1 MNFWNNLRAQ
11 GINLYERFCIECRT
25 KKSIS
30 HFPKHLKY
38 KKSKVCFEC
47 LGEIKCLTCKQTKS
61 YNEFKDRYSG
71 RRKSKTECWQC
82 YIEKTNR
89 SRRENYAKKKLSG
102 ELKIIDR
109 SKLPMHS
116 LLWAKISSKKSNTNN
131 INNTRSS
138 TVEITSKEFKKWFE
152 KNYEGNCYYC
162 EVTLD
167 EYRSSKFLKRIRPH
181 IKNFGIDRKNTKLG
195 YSLNNIVIACN
206 LCNSVKGSF
215 FDHIEFKEIAKK
227 YIKKLYE

>member
-1 MNFWNNLRAQ
+1 MSFWNNLRAS
-11 GINLYERFCIECRT
+11 GVNLYERFCTECRS

-47 LGEIKCLTCKQTKS
+47 LGEIKCITCKQTKS
-61 YNEFKDRYSG
+61 YNDFKERYSG
-71 RRKSKTECWQC
+71 SRKSKIECWKC
-82 YIEKTNR
+82 YVERKNR
-89 SRRENYAKKKLSG
+89 LKRENYAQKKLSG

-116 LLWAKISSKKSNTNN
+116 LLWAKLSSKKSNSNNKNN
-131 INNTRSS
+131 IRSS
-138 TVEITSKEFKKWFE
+138 TVEITSDEFKKWFE
-152 KNYEGNCYYC
+152 KNYDETCYYC
-162 EVTLD
+162 GVTLD
-167 EYRSSKFLKRIRPH
+167 EYRSSTFLKRIRPK

-195 YSLNNIVIACN
+195 YSLNNIVISCN

-215 FDHIEFKEIAKK
+215 FDHLEFKEIAKK